1 MRRYQMMS
9 SFLALLI
16 GLSGC
21 GTAGNELSGDTTE
34 ATGLSSETAAQ
45 GREAHTDNLPELN
58 FGGADF
64 RIWVTDR
71 YKYEMDVEESSAD
84 VCKDSVY
91 KRNISIEERFNVNI
105 KTVVTDMDSS
115 DNLNA
120 QPKAIQASILAGD
133 DSCDLAAIMVY
144 RVGSLI
150 LDGCF
155 LNWRDMK
162 YVDYSQPWWPKEVND
177 TFTVDGKQYGAVSDL
192 CITTLQ
198 LAYAMLFNKQLAE
211 DNQIEDLY
219 SVVDEGRWTI
229 DYLNQLVTGIYQD
242 VNGDTV
248 RGEEDV
254 YGFVGAKNATDSD
267 AYLPAFNQPLI
278 TAGND
283 GSLNLAINC
292 EKTVNALEKII
303 NLYNKNSGSLA
314 VPYWNRYDMFKQ
326 NQALIIPARIIT
338 LYDRLRDMDVD
349 FGVLPYPKYDEEQE
363 KYMGNSVD
371 NFSVLCI
378 PVTAPNPE
386 MTAAL
391 VEAMSCES
399 YRTVVPAFYDVAL
412 GSKFTRDERSIDMLD
427 YIMEGRNYDLS
438 ILHNETIP
446 KLSYLFRQC
455 VANNE
460 QNFAS
465 AYAAQEAAYKDG
477 LKTVQDTYAALD
489 GGRQ

>member
-1 MRRYQMMS
+1 
-9 SFLALLI
+9 
-16 GLSGC
+16 
-21 GTAGNELSGDTTE
+21 
-34 ATGLSSETAAQ
+34 
-45 GREAHTDNLPELN
+45 
-58 FGGADF
+58 
-64 RIWVTDR
+64 
-71 YKYEMDVEESSAD
+71 
-84 VCKDSVY
+84 
-91 KRNISIEERFNVNI
+91 
-105 KTVVTDMDSS
+105 
-115 DNLNA
+115 
-120 QPKAIQASILAGD
+120 
-133 DSCDLAAIMVY
+133 
-144 RVGSLI
+144 
-150 LDGCF
+150 
-155 LNWRDMK
+155 
-162 YVDYSQPWWPKEVND
+162 
-177 TFTVDGKQYGAVSDL
+177 
-192 CITTLQ
+192 
-198 LAYAMLFNKQLAE
+198 MLFNKQLAE

-219 SVVDEGRWTI
+219 AVVDEGRWTI

-283 GSLNLAINC
+283 GSLNLTINC
-292 EKTVNALEKII
+292 EKTVNALEKVI
-303 NLYNKNSGSLA
+303 NLYNQNSGSLTVA
-314 VPYWNRYDMFKQ
+314 YWDRYDMFKQ

-399 YRTVVPAFYDVAL
+399 YRTVVPTFYDVAL

-489 GGRQ
+489 